1 MRYYLAP
8 MEGITT
14 WIYRN
19 AYHQYFRPMDKYF
32 TPFLVPHTNGSF
44 NYKEKNEIL
53 PEHHPGQNLIPQIM
67 TNRAEDFVRTAEA
80 LQAYGY
86 KEVNLNLGCPSGT
99 VVSKGRGAGFLRNP
113 DALDAFFDQVFSALE
128 IKISVKTRIGLD
140 APEEFEEL
148 LKVYNRYPLEELII
162 HPRIRQDFY
171 KNHPNMEVFAE
182 AVKKSVNPVC
192 YNGDLY
198 TAEDI
203 AAFRREF
210 PQVGAVMIGRGILK
224 NPGLIGEAEGC
235 GNAKKETLRKFHD
248 RIYQDYRAN
257 MSGDKNTV
265 FKMKEFWSYLKDF
278 FEDGEK
284 CWKKIKKAQN
294 RTDYEAAVE
303 EIFTRGRNSG
313 KI

>member
-1 MRYYLAP
+1 M
-8 MEGITT
+8 
-14 WIYRN
+14 
-19 AYHQYFRPMDKYF
+19 
-32 TPFLVPHTNGSF
+32 GS
-44 NYKEKNEIL
+44 EMCI
-53 PEHHPGQNLIPQIM
+53 
-67 TNRAEDFVRTAEA
+67 RDR
-80 LQAYGY
+80 
-86 KEVNLNLGCPSGT
+86 
-99 VVSKGRGAGFLRNP
+99 
-113 DALDAFFDQVFSALE
+113 VFSALD

-171 KNHPNMEVFAE
+171 KNRPNMEVFAK

-203 AAFRREF
+203 AAFQREF

-224 NPGLIGEAEGC
+224 NPGLIGEAEGR
-235 GNAKKETLRKFHD
+235 GNAKKGTLRKFHD

-294 RTDYEAAVE
+294 RADYESAVE
-303 EIFTRGRNSG
+303 EIFTRERNSG